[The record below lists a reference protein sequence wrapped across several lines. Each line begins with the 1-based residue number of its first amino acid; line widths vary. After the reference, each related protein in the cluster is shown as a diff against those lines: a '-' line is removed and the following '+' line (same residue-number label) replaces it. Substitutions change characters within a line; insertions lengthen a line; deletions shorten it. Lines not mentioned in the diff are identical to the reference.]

1 MQFDSTTSASSGLR
15 LAIDV
20 RRFPWVRRLA
30 VDYAYDFG
38 RLAPFFAGNP
48 AATDAW
54 TDAIARAQAHPRDR
68 QRLVDILRAEQERR
82 GAPTEARVS
91 AARLADPS
99 AVAVVTGQQAGL
111 FGGPLY
117 TLLKA
122 LTAISVAERVTREHG
137 VPAVPVFWIESE
149 DHDWQEVNGCTVLD
163 ADLHRR
169 TITLGTP
176 PGAGDGPVSSVR
188 LDPSVFAAIDSLREA
203 LPPTEFTA
211 ATLESLR
218 QAYRPGV
225 GMSEAFGR
233 WLEALLGRFGLVVY
247 DSSEPDAK
255 ALVGA
260 VFTRELE
267 HPRVTTTLATEQGRA
282 LTGAG
287 YHAQVVPHPDNVALF
302 TLDGIRHTVHFREGQ
317 FVVGDTKVVVSNLLD
332 QSRTHPERFSPN
344 VLLRP
349 IVQDTLF
356 PTCCYVAGPN
366 ELAYLA
372 QMRPIYSHFGVPQP
386 LFVQRASV
394 TLLDSAA
401 AKFLAKYDVA
411 LEALHAD
418 SESALNHLLE
428 RQLPKSVEGA
438 FEDVS
443 RAVDAGMT
451 RLLDAVPAIDP
462 TLTGATSGAL
472 GRMHHDLATL
482 HGKIIHAAK
491 RRDDTLR
498 RQFARV
504 RAQAFPDGHP
514 QERTVGFL
522 YFLNRYGPALVDRL
536 HDEVPL
542 DTGTHWVLTV

>member
-68 QRLVDILRAEQERR
+68 QRLVDILRAAQERR

-247 DSSEPDAK
+247 DSSEPDATFK
-255 ALVGA
+255 TPAELGTNFERLV
-260 VFTRELE
+260 
-267 HPRVTTTLATEQGRA
+267 
-282 LTGAG
+282 
-287 YHAQVVPHPDNVALF
+287 
-302 TLDGIRHTVHFREGQ
+302 IR
-317 FVVGDTKVVVSNLLD
+317 
-332 QSRTHPERFSPN
+332 
-344 VLLRP
+344 
-349 IVQDTLF
+349 
-356 PTCCYVAGPN
+356 
-366 ELAYLA
+366 
-372 QMRPIYSHFGVPQP
+372 
-386 LFVQRASV
+386 
-394 TLLDSAA
+394 
-401 AKFLAKYDVA
+401 
-411 LEALHAD
+411 
-418 SESALNHLLE
+418 
-428 RQLPKSVEGA
+428 
-438 FEDVS
+438 
-443 RAVDAGMT
+443 
-451 RLLDAVPAIDP
+451 
-462 TLTGATSGAL
+462 
-472 GRMHHDLATL
+472 
-482 HGKIIHAAK
+482 
-491 RRDDTLR
+491 
-498 RQFARV
+498 
-504 RAQAFPDGHP
+504 
-514 QERTVGFL
+514 
-522 YFLNRYGPALVDRL
+522 
-536 HDEVPL
+536 
-542 DTGTHWVLTV
+542 